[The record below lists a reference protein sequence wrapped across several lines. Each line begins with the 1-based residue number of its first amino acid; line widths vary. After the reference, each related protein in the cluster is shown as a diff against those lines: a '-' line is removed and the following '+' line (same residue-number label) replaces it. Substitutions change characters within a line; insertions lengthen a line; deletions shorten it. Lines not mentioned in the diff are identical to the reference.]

1 MDAANHI
8 LLVYDY
14 VEDILERRGPY
25 RDAHLANLQRLAD
38 EGRVVMAGALG
49 DPVTGA
55 AIVFAPCPVEEV
67 GEYVLRDPYY
77 EAGLITDW
85 RALPWN
91 VVVSA

>member
-1 MDAANHI
+1 MDAGNHI

-14 VEDILERRGPY
+14 VEDVLERRGPY
-25 RDAHLANLQRLAD
+25 RDAHLANLRRLKD
-38 EGRVVMAGALG
+38 EGRVLMAGALG

-77 EAGLITDW
+77 VAGLITDW

-91 VVVSA
+91 VVV

>member
-1 MDAANHI
+1 MDAGNHI

-14 VEDILERRGPY
+14 VEDILERRAPY
-25 RDAHLANLQRLAD
+25 RDAHLANLRRLA
-38 EGRVVMAGALG
+38 

-55 AIVFAPCPVEEV
+55 AIVFAPCSVEEV

-91 VVVSA
+91 VVV

>member
-1 MDAANHI
+1 MDPETHI
-8 LLVYDY
+8 LLMYDY
-14 VEDILERRGPY
+14 VEDILERRAPY
-25 RDAHLANLQRLAD
+25 RDAHLANLQRLKD

-55 AIVFAPCPVEEV
+55 AIVFSPCTPEEV

-85 RALPWN
+85 RAMPWN
-91 VVVSA
+91 VVI

>member
-8 LLVYDY
+8 LLMYDY
-14 VEDILERRGPY
+14 VEDILERRAPY

-55 AIVFAPCPVEEV
+55 AIVVAPCPAEEV